1 MVRKLFRLVF
11 LATLCGTASAAWAA
25 DCPQRDVSESAA
37 RVFEA
42 REILLALPIGDGQQ
56 TDVSPAARQ
65 AIMSMKAQLSRRVS
79 AYVRCLPQAVDP
91 KNIEREL
98 TSRTALATKPGP
110 SRAGRPSRDAAHY
123 GDGLRFAV
131 SRQQHLLA
139 VVAQFGIECGDDAVL
154 LVFAFDKGTWNAVL
168 RAQSG
173 PYKSVGDAW
182 GSFDYAISPPDEHGR
197 WYVLTKNVAPW
208 CSSTWSSIR
217 YSVLRPVPGSTAPKT
232 LLSRSESI
240 WWGGDDL
247 GRLTARQR
255 EFDVRFH
262 AESIDDGVLSR
273 VWLRHFDIDGDV
285 IGRVPPVALS
295 PRDFVDEWIVSPWKD
310 AAEWTAP
317 AASAVLAGQHAK
329 LSAARMRYSY
339 NYNTIYRCAG
349 ASPRYQ
355 VALDSDETNE
365 TYYFHVSGD
374 RDYRMD
380 GIDVKPD
387 TACRGPNILDT
398 MSTR

>member
-1 MVRKLFRLVF
+1 MMRKLFGLLF
-11 LATLCGTASAAWAA
+11 LAALCGTASAAWAA
-25 DCPQRDVSESAA
+25 DCPQRDVSESVAQVA
-37 RVFEA
+37 EA
-42 REILLALPIGDGQQ
+42 RDVLQALPIGDGQQ

-65 AIMSMKAQLSRRVS
+65 AIMSMKSQLSQLVS
-79 AYVRCLPQAVDP
+79 AYVRCLPQTVDP
-91 KNIEREL
+91 KNIEQEL
-98 TSRTALATKPGP
+98 TRRTALATKPGP
-110 SRAGRPSRDAAHY
+110 SGAGQPSRDAARY

-131 SRQQHLLA
+131 RRQQHLLA
-139 VVAQFGIECGDDAVL
+139 VVAQFGIECGDDGVL
-154 LVFAFDKGTWNAVL
+154 LIFAFDKGAWSEVL
-168 RAQSG
+168 FAQSR

-182 GSFDYAISPPDEHGR
+182 GSFDYAISPPDEHRR

-217 YSVLRPVPGSTAPKT
+217 YSLLRPVPGSTAPKI

-240 WWGGDDL
+240 WWGGDDF
-247 GRLTARQR
+247 GRVAALQK
-255 EFDVRFH
+255 EFDVRFT

-273 VWLRHFDIDGDV
+273 VWLRHFRIDGDV
-285 IGRVPPVALS
+285 IRRIPPVALS

-317 AASAVLAGQHAK
+317 AVSAVLAGQHVK
-329 LSAARMRYSY
+329 LSTSRMRYSY
-339 NYNTIYRCAG
+339 SYDTIYRCAG
-349 ASPRYQ
+349 PLPRYQ
-355 VALDSDETNE
+355 VAVVSDETNE
-365 TYYFHVSGD
+365 MYYFHVSGD

-387 TACRGPNILDT
+387 AACRGPNILEK